1 MLAAGRRFNNNSYS
15 FRNEEKAIINADV
28 FFVCCRLPQLAV
40 LAKILCLLMVSDV
53 FKKLYTFTFL
63 FLSFFESS
71 SNYESSYTSKKY
83 MGNIGKVK
91 SFFFVF
97 VFHPIKILKAEET
110 MVRNE
115 GYIDAVYQRNY
126 RYPGYK
132 NFHGEIYVYCILT
145 LSVSEKRGGRYD
157 CSRIMFE
164 KRIREVPTVFSL
176 YARSLREILVP

>member
-1 MLAAGRRFNNNSYS
+1 
-15 FRNEEKAIINADV
+15 
-28 FFVCCRLPQLAV
+28 
-40 LAKILCLLMVSDV
+40 
-53 FKKLYTFTFL
+53 
-63 FLSFFESS
+63 
-71 SNYESSYTSKKY
+71 

-91 SFFFVF
+91 SFFFIF

-145 LSVSEKRGGRYD
+145 LSVSEKGGAD
-157 CSRIMFE
+157 TIVPESCSKKEFE
-164 KRIREVPTVFSL
+164 KCQQCFRCT
-176 YARSLREILVP
+176 LVV

>member
-115 GYIDAVYQRNY
+115 GYIDVVYQRNY

-145 LSVSEKRGGRYD
+145 LSVSEKGGAD
-157 CSRIMFE
+157 TIVPESCSKKEFE
-164 KRIREVPTVFSL
+164 KCQQCFRCT
-176 YARSLREILVP
+176 LVV

>member
-145 LSVSEKRGGRYD
+145 LSVSEKGGAD
-157 CSRIMFE
+157 TIVPESCSKKEFE
-164 KRIREVPTVFSL
+164 KCQQCFRCT
-176 YARSLREILVP
+176 LVV

>member
-71 SNYESSYTSKKY
+71 SNYESSYTSKK
-83 MGNIGKVK
+83 
-91 SFFFVF
+91 
-97 VFHPIKILKAEET
+97 
-110 MVRNE
+110 
-115 GYIDAVYQRNY
+115 
-126 RYPGYK
+126 
-132 NFHGEIYVYCILT
+132 
-145 LSVSEKRGGRYD
+145 
-157 CSRIMFE
+157 
-164 KRIREVPTVFSL
+164 
-176 YARSLREILVP
+176 

>member
-1 MLAAGRRFNNNSYS
+1 
-15 FRNEEKAIINADV
+15 
-28 FFVCCRLPQLAV
+28 
-40 LAKILCLLMVSDV
+40 
-53 FKKLYTFTFL
+53 
-63 FLSFFESS
+63 
-71 SNYESSYTSKKY
+71 

-91 SFFFVF
+91 SFFFIF

-145 LSVSEKRGGRYD
+145 LSVSEKRGGEIRLFQNHVRKKN
-157 CSRIMFE
+157 SRSANS
-164 KRIREVPTVFSL
+164 VF
-176 YARSLREILVP
+176 AVRS